1 MSCLPFSLLYT
12 LTLQDSAVS
21 TLRSEITTE
30 DRQAYIDSQQERV
43 TPTTVHASYM
53 VSGFEQY
60 KFK

>member
-1 MSCLPFSLLYT
+1 M
-12 LTLQDSAVS
+12 S